1 MIKTR
6 CGKWPKFSAWDSLG
20 LCAPPQENLQ
30 RLEHQRQTIPD
41 LGLGGGVSL
50 GVKRTHLDVGGHP
63 VSQKDGSHSPSSL
76 PVLGAPSVGPSEV
89 GCFLGAAW
97 LSSCLLLSPDT
108 ATGRLCNR
116 PHPPSAPRQVALGW
130 GDHPTGWR
138 PQGPGEKPPT
148 ATSGIL
154 EGRAGQGTLGPE
166 APQQGGGCRLRCP
179 LRELAGH
186 LSHLAQAPQ
195 QPVDSGQ
202 WPRRR

>member
-166 APQQGGGCRLRCP
+166 APQQGGGGAGSGAPSVSWRGTCP
-179 LRELAGH
+179 TL
-186 LSHLAQAPQ
+186 
-195 QPVDSGQ
+195 
-202 WPRRR
+202 PRPHSSQ